1 MFQNWK
7 ATPRSRAERAVI
19 PQKSRLPSARSQ
31 NASSKTRST
40 WMVGARLELRVRAR
54 VGLRVRATAT
64 ATARVRVRARVRSTL
79 LSVPKPSRWMACSL
93 RGGRGGSKTGQ
104 LSALS
109 TPSGSE
115 QIATSACEIGEIV

>member
-40 WMVGARLELRVRAR
+40 WMVGARLGLRVRAR

-64 ATARVRVRARVRSTL
+64 ATARVRVRARVARVRSTL
-79 LSVPKPSRWMACSL
+79 LSVPKPSRWMAFFDVDEFVRLSPRYASL
-93 RGGRGGSKTGQ
+93 HSVLAHVLDAAQ
-104 LSALS
+104 AL
-109 TPSGSE
+109 G
-115 QIATSACEIGEIV
+115 